1 MTIEVSRADGTGGP
15 GEVAPGA
22 FAATRRGALTVIDQG
37 VSSLTNFG
45 LSVVVLRAVGPRE
58 FGAFTLMLATYM
70 VALCLWR
77 ALGGDPQLVRHSG
90 GSLEERRAASRAAT
104 GLALSI
110 GLAGAAL
117 LLVISVLV
125 GGVVGAALLYL
136 AVVLPGLLLQ
146 DAWRY
151 TFFADQTPA
160 RALLNDVV
168 WALLQ
173 AVLTAWVLLYGDE
186 SMRTLVLAWGVA
198 ATLAAGVGAWQA
210 RALPRIGQAWS
221 WLRQHRDL
229 GPRFAAETGIALV
242 AWQGGFVLIG
252 AVAGL
257 TVLGHVNAAR
267 VLLGPFNLLAL
278 GMVGFAIPEGA
289 AIWRRTPER
298 LRRATAMLGGGLAAM
313 ALLLTGLLLLIP
325 DRLGVEILGQ
335 TWEGARA
342 ILPLVGLWVAAES
355 AGQGP
360 RMGLMVLGEARSV
373 LKARA
378 VTAPLIL
385 AGGPIGAAWGGARG
399 AAIGLALAHLV
410 GARYWWQTFASRHR
424 DRLLEPSV

>member
-1 MTIEVSRADGTGGP
+1 
-15 GEVAPGA
+15 
-22 FAATRRGALTVIDQG
+22 
-37 VSSLTNFG
+37 
-45 LSVVVLRAVGPRE
+45 
-58 FGAFTLMLATYM
+58 
-70 VALCLWR
+70 
-77 ALGGDPQLVRHSG
+77 LG
-90 GSLEERRAASRAAT
+90 AASILVT
-104 GLALSI
+104 SALV
-110 GLAGAAL
+110 A
-117 LLVISVLV
+117 
-125 GGVVGAALLYL
+125 GVVGAALLSL

-160 RALLNDVV
+160 RALANDIV

-173 AVLTAWVLLYGDE
+173 IALTAWVLLAGHG
-186 SMRTLVLAWGVA
+186 SMRTLVLAWGVS
-198 ATLAAGVGAWQA
+198 ATLAAGAGAWQA
-210 RALPRIGQAWS
+210 GVLPRLDRAKG
-221 WLRQHRDL
+221 WLQQHRDL
-229 GPRFAAETGIALV
+229 APRFAAETGIALL

-298 LRRATAMLGGGLAAM
+298 LRRATWMLGGGLAST
-313 ALLLTGLLLLIP
+313 ALLLTGVLLLVP
-325 DRLGVEILGQ
+325 DRLGAETLGR

-360 RMGLMVLGEARSV
+360 RMGLMVLGEAKSV
-373 LKARA
+373 LRARA

-399 AAIGLALAHLV
+399 AAIGLALAHLA
-410 GARYWWQTFASRHR
+410 GARYWWQTFASRHH
-424 DRLLEPSV
+424 DRLLEPSG

>member
-1 MTIEVSRADGTGGP
+1 MTIGVTPADGTGGP
-15 GEVAPGA
+15 SDLTPGA
-22 FAATRRGALTVIDQG
+22 VATTRRGLVTVIDQG

-45 LSVVVLRAVGPRE
+45 LSVVVLREVVPRE

-90 GSLEERRAASRAAT
+90 GTLRDRREASRAAT
-104 GLALSI
+104 GMALAI
-110 GLAGAAL
+110 GLAGSAL
-117 LLVISVLV
+117 LVVTSAIV
-125 GGVVGAALLYL
+125 GGVVGAALLSL
-136 AVVLPGLLLQ
+136 ALVLPGLLLQ

-160 RALLNDVV
+160 RALVNDLV
-168 WALLQ
+168 WAFLQ
-173 AVLTAWVLLYGDE
+173 AVLTAWVLLSDHG
-186 SMRTLVLAWGVA
+186 SMTTLVLAWGGS

-210 RALPRIGQAWS
+210 KVLPRLTRAWA
-221 WLRQHRDL
+221 WLHQHRDL
-229 GPRFAAETGIALV
+229 GPRFAAETGIALL

-257 TVLGHVNAAR
+257 AVLGHVNAAR

-278 GMVGFAIPEGA
+278 GMVGFALPEGA
-289 AIWRRTPER
+289 AIWRRAPER
-298 LRRATAMLGGGLAAM
+298 LRRATAMLGGGLAVM
-313 ALLLTGLLLLIP
+313 ALLLTGALLLVP
-325 DRLGVEILGQ
+325 DRLGVEFLGQ
-335 TWEGARA
+335 TWDGAQA

-360 RMGLMVLGEARSV
+360 RMGLMVLGEAKSV
-373 LKARA
+373 LRARA

-410 GARYWWQTFASRHR
+410 GARYWRQTFETRHR
-424 DRLLEPSV
+424 NRLLELSG